1 MEPKPNSILPNIC
14 VARDILLQAA
24 MIRLGEVD
32 HEINQGYNII
42 RKYHKTATIF
52 GSARL
57 SDTHPYYEAA
67 YELAYKLAGRGYAVV
82 TGGGHGIMGAANHGA
97 LDAGGASI
105 GFNIRLPHEQNLN
118 SWTTESLS
126 FSHFAP
132 RKIVM
137 TLFADAYIY
146 FPGGF
151 GTLDELTEI
160 ITLVQT
166 GKTAKAPIILYGS
179 DHWKAFDEFVKNHLA
194 GDLNMISDGDEQIY
208 TITDD
213 IEQIVH
219 MVESNGTYCN
229 HTMTQVISDTNHLAT
244 HSLAPQS

>member
-1 MEPKPNSILPNIC
+1 MEPKPNIDLPKVC
-14 VARDILLQAA
+14 VARDIMMQAA

-32 HEINQGYNII
+32 HEINEGYNVI

-57 SDTHPYYEAA
+57 TEGNPYYDAA
-67 YELAYKLAGRGYAVV
+67 YELSYKLADNGYAVV
-82 TGGGHGIMGAANHGA
+82 TGGGHGIMEAANHGA

-105 GFNIRLPHEQNLN
+105 GFNIKLPHEQTLN
-118 SWTTESLS
+118 NWTTESLS

-166 GKTAKAPIILYGS
+166 GKTAKAPIILYGT
-179 DHWKAFDEFVKNHLA
+179 DHWTAFDEFVKKHL
-194 GDLNMISDGDEQIY
+194 GGELGLISDGDEKLY

-213 IEQIVH
+213 IDQIMK
-219 MVESNGTYCN
+219 MVEGNHTYCN
-229 HTMTQVISDTNHLAT
+229 HNTVQIIADTKDLAT
-244 HSLAPQS
+244 QSLAARA